1 MTSRDIQFAYFKNL
15 NISKTKR
22 DCEKLKTP
30 FRPIQKCCSVVFK
43 IGSKTFSLQWHFKV
57 TIKTCSKSANIK
69 LHQVFTAKCATCIK
83 YVASRV
89 LYPGK
94 LFKEIFSL
102 HKLGL
107 YIIFCLLFQVIT
119 EYIYELLQ
127 SDDVG
132 LKKLE
137 IPSES
142 SLARKVVESITVRL
156 QL

>member
-30 FRPIQKCCSVVFK
+30 FRSIQKCCSVCLKLDQRLFRCSGTLK
-43 IGSKTFSLQWHFKV
+43 SQS
-57 TIKTCSKSANIK
+57 KTCSKSANIK

-142 SLARKVVESITVRL
+142 SLARKVV
-156 QL
+156 